1 MKRAFLLLKK
11 VTMLLMSRSHF
22 ETVPISVKE
31 RQARVGA
38 LNDQINIPHGL
49 VASLMKIAL
58 LVENHK

>member
-1 MKRAFLLLKK
+1 
-11 VTMLLMSRSHF
+11 MLLMSRSHF

-58 LVENHK
+58 LVENLK

>member
-1 MKRAFLLLKK
+1 
-11 VTMLLMSRSHF
+11 MLLMSRSHF

-38 LNDQINIPHGL
+38 LNDQINIPDGL

-58 LVENHK
+58 LVENLK